1 MEISINSG
9 MFFPG
14 EFITGTASSA
24 RYQIL
29 SHTGIDTTST
39 FTFNDEIE
47 TEADGILDFT
57 ERNPFGN
64 F

>member
-1 MEISINSG
+1 MLTHNKLEIKSEI
-9 MFFPG
+9 
-14 EFITGTASSA
+14 A

-29 SHTGIDTTST
+29 NHTGIDTTST

-47 TEADGILDFT
+47 SEADGILDFT